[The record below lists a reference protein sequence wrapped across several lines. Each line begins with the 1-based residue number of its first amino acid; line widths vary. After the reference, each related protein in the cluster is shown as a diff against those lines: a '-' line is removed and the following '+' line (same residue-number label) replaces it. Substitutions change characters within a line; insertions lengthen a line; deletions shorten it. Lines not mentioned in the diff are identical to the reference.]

1 MRFKDRDIEAFW
13 LDSSR
18 FVPRRAPPELRRSLF
33 RKLQML
39 DAAEASGSLNDLRVP
54 PSNHLERL
62 SGDRAGRYSIR
73 VNRQWR
79 LCFLWTKHGIEGVE
93 LVDYH

>member
-1 MRFKDRDIEAFW
+1 MRFKERDLEAFW
-13 LDSSR
+13 VDCGR
-18 FVPRRAPPELRRSLF
+18 FKPRRVPSELRKSLF

-54 PSNHLERL
+54 PSNHLERM
-62 SGDRAGRYSIR
+62 SGDREGLYSIR

-79 LCFLWTKHGIEGVE
+79 LCFTWTAHGIEGIE
-93 LVDYH
+93 LVDYR

>member
-13 LDSSR
+13 VDRNR
-18 FVPRRAPPELRRSLF
+18 FVPRRVPPELRKTLF

-39 DAAEASGSLNDLRVP
+39 DAAESSRSLNDLRVP

-62 SGDRAGRYSIR
+62 DNDRAGCYSIR

-79 LCFLWTKHGIEGVE
+79 LRFHWTDHGVEGVE
-93 LVDYH
+93 FVDYH

>member
-1 MRFKDRDIEAFW
+1 MRFRERDIEAFW
-13 LDSSR
+13 IDCNR
-18 FVPRRAPPELRRSLF
+18 FKPRRAPPDLHKSLF

-62 SGDRAGRYSIR
+62 SGDREGRYSIR

-79 LCFLWTKHGIEGVE
+79 LCFAWTPYGIEGVE

>member
-1 MRFKDRDIEAFW
+1 MRFRERDLEAFW
-13 LDSSR
+13 VDCDR
-18 FVPRRAPPELRRSLF
+18 FKPRRIPPELRKGLF

-39 DAAEASGSLNDLRVP
+39 DAAEASGSLNDLRIP

-62 SGDRAGRYSIR
+62 SGDREGRYSIR

-79 LCFLWTKHGIEGVE
+79 LCFAWTPHGIEGIE

>member
-1 MRFKDRDIEAFW
+1 MRFKERDLEAFW
-13 LDSSR
+13 ADCDR
-18 FVPRRAPPELRRSLF
+18 FKPRRVPPELRKSLF

-39 DAAEASGSLNDLRVP
+39 DAAEASGSLNDLRIP
-54 PSNHLERL
+54 PSNRLERM
-62 SGDRAGRYSIR
+62 SGDREGLYSIR

-79 LCFLWTKHGIEGVE
+79 LCFAWTANGIERVE